1 MNKHVIRLHF
11 ELTGPLVEG
20 HVTRTEC
27 FLITYNIHTYI
38 YVIAELGLRQLLK
51 VATMRQQHIKNVLG
65 KLNYE
70 HCFPFEV
77 EMEFLNCI

>member
-1 MNKHVIRLHF
+1 MLPN
-11 ELTGPLVEG
+11 
-20 HVTRTEC
+20 
-27 FLITYNIHTYI
+27 